1 MIFHFRLRRSNSLP
15 VEFLSLLMATAI
27 PTHSSKEFEAT
38 KKTNF
43 TKKGCGKKDKVWEN
57 TVSLNEAKNL
67 EYSDN
72 KLSSTSNDTNTSLED
87 TERNSPKTPT
97 TDKIN
102 ESGETSHHSGS
113 NEDADPEENLLLSD
127 SKRY

>member
-1 MIFHFRLRRSNSLP
+1 MPL
-15 VEFLSLLMATAI
+15 
-27 PTHSSKEFEAT
+27 HSSKEFEAT

-43 TKKGCGKKDKVWEN
+43 TKNGCRKKDKVWEN

-87 TERNSPKTPT
+87 TKRNSPKTPT

-102 ESGETSHHSGS
+102 ESGESSRHSGS